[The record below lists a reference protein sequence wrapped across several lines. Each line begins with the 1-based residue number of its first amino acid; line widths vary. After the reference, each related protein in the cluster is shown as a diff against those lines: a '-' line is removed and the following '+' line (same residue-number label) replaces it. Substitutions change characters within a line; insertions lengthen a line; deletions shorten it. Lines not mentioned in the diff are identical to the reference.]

1 MSGEDS
7 TARSGILSQGL
18 ISMLA
23 YGVNV
28 TVSFLAVFGMMRIMG
43 SHSWGV
49 FSLALQIVAFT
60 SMLADFG
67 ISPVIMRRLAIAPE
81 RSASVLADATVT
93 RLLLLVPAWIL
104 TIGIGLWLD
113 PSWKFF
119 VLVNVM
125 LVNTIISSKLPV
137 LRGSFDAYHRSQS
150 RMGFPTMMMAL
161 DSVVLLLLVLL
172 RPDLFHDPVTA
183 MIVYTGSNT
192 LGAIFLLIGTA
203 RHMRKVNTSPLRVSR
218 DSIRELLGESWPLA
232 LFLLL
237 NALHMSID
245 SIYLKIFH
253 GEVAVGNFNAALRI
267 MTPMGVYATII
278 AISMAPYFAR
288 ASVEQNDEQ
297 RERTRRLFSLSIK
310 TLLVGAVLLAVI
322 GATNT
327 RLVVDIA
334 LKGKFAGAYLPMV
347 ILFVAFIPKSVNVFL
362 VEVNNA
368 RGQLARNTRLAAIM
382 AVTSVVAGLLLIAPY
397 GATGA
402 AVGRSLAI
410 MAGLVYT
417 TMSIRQ
423 DIRMPMA
430 GILLK
435 SAGILVTFVA
445 LRWALDGLHPIL
457 SNLIAF
463 TVAAA
468 EVFAFRVF
476 SASEM
481 QQWKLQIASMLGR
494 KQ

>member
-1 MSGEDS
+1 MSNGD
-7 TARSGILSQGL
+7 TAPRSGVLSQGL
-18 ISMLA
+18 LSMLA

-28 TVSFLAVFGMMRIMG
+28 TVSFFAIFGMMRIMG
-43 SHSWGV
+43 AHSWGV

-93 RLLLLVPAWIL
+93 RLLLLLPAWAL

-113 PSWKFF
+113 PSWEFF
-119 VLVNVM
+119 LLINVM
-125 LVNTIISSKLPV
+125 LVNTLISSKLPV
-137 LRGSFDAYHRSQS
+137 LRGSFEAYHRSQS
-150 RMGFPTMMMAL
+150 RMGFPTLMMAV
-161 DSVVLLLLVLL
+161 DSVVLLLFVLL
-172 RPDLFHDPVTA
+172 QPELFHDPVTA
-183 MIVYTGSNT
+183 MLVYTGSNT
-192 LGAIFLLIGTA
+192 FGAVLLLIGTM
-203 RHMRKVNTSPLRVSR
+203 RHMRHVNTSRVRISR
-218 DSIRELLGESWPLA
+218 KAVRELLVESWPLA

-245 SIYLKIFH
+245 TIYLKLFH

-267 MTPMGVYATII
+267 MTPLGVYATII

-288 ASVEQNDEQ
+288 ASVDLNDEQ
-297 RERTRRLFSLSIK
+297 RARTKRLFSLSIK
-310 TLLVGAVLLAVI
+310 TLLVGAVLLAVL
-322 GATNT
+322 GVMNT
-327 RLVVDIA
+327 RLVLDIA
-334 LKGKFAGAYLPMV
+334 LQGKFTGAYIPMV
-347 ILFVAFIPKSVNVFL
+347 LLFIAFIPKTVNVFL

-382 AVTSVVAGLLLIAPY
+382 AVVSVVLGPLLIPSHA
-397 GATGA
+397 ATGA
-402 AVGRSLAI
+402 AIARSLAVV
-410 MAGLVYT
+410 AGLVYT
-417 TMSIRQ
+417 TLSIRS
-423 DIRMPMA
+423 DIRIPMT

-435 SAGILVTFVA
+435 CAGILVTFVA

-457 SNLIAF
+457 SNLAAF

-468 EVFAFRVF
+468 EIFAFRVF

-481 QQWKLQIASMLGR
+481 QQWKLQFASMLGR
-494 KQ
+494 AS